1 MYFRYYG
8 SSSKTKLQEFYNCD
22 KLDSFLSQNV
32 LLLEIVTNAS
42 FTGDL
47 WIGETS
53 STYGGGEALYSSSF
67 VSGFM

>member
-8 SSSKTKLQEFYNCD
+8 SSTKTPLKEFYSCD
-22 KLDSFLSQNV
+22 KLDAFLSQNV